1 MTNVETLLSKL
12 KTDLGFMTT
21 VYDER
26 LKAYLTNAQ
35 IEIKRQ
41 GASLVDNDPGDDEL
55 VIMYAAWMWRRR
67 DEMTGMP
74 RMLRYALNNR
84 IMQEKMSD
92 G

>member
-1 MTNVETLLSKL
+1 MTNVETLLPKL

-26 LKAYLTNAQ
+26 LKAYLTKAQ

-55 VIMYAAWMWRRR
+55 VIMYAAWQWRRR
-67 DEMTGMP
+67 DTMEGMP
-74 RMLRYALNNR
+74 RMLRYELNNR
-84 IMQEKMSD
+84 ILQEKMKD

>member
-1 MTNVETLLSKL
+1 MTSVEKLLGAL

-21 VYDER
+21 AYDDR
-26 LKAYLTNAQ
+26 LTAYLKNAQ
-35 IEIKRQ
+35 IEITRQ
-41 GASLVDNDPGDDEL
+41 GATLKDDDAGDDEL
-55 VIMYAAWMWRRR
+55 TIMYAAWMWRRR

-84 IMQEKMSD
+84 IMQEKMNN